1 MNPHLA
7 RYLTFFSA
15 MALGLLGFFTL
26 ATPWN
31 FIALGVAF
39 VLGGSASMAV
49 FRRLAN
55 EDQIKADLEAR
66 LHND

>member
-31 FIALGVAF
+31 FVALGAAF

-49 FRRLAN
+49 FKRLAN
-55 EDQIKADLEAR
+55 EGQIKADLDAR
-66 LHND
+66 LRND